1 MPTTRSRRDRCSTGL
16 QRALACRKR
25 GSERG
30 LRVSVEN
37 THSMADEAT
46 TGLASSLIGT
56 VLSERYRLEAKL
68 GSGGVLAGDPAR
80 GNTPPGGGGPEGLAP
95 GKVRQPGPNQG
106 LPRRGP
112 GRWQPPPP
120 QRA

>member
-37 THSMADEAT
+37 THSMADGAT

-68 GSGGVLAGDPAR
+68 GSGGGAAGYPGRGNPPAR
-80 GNTPPGGGGPEGLAP
+80 GGGAKGKHREKFGPPGQIE
-95 GKVRQPGPNQG
+95 R
-106 LPRRGP
+106 LPP
-112 GRWQPPPP
+112 AA
-120 QRA
+120 RAAAHP